1 MQRLS
6 SNSTLLL
13 KVFFPTFWSIFFG
26 ALALAFL
33 FADYAG
39 PVYLHSFGFKV
50 GVLAFYVSGLAAI
63 YFTIWRLKRVEIDE
77 HFMYVTDYFKTARY
91 PFHNVD
97 EIKSSSFPFARLGRI
112 TLGEPGIFG
121 KRQYF
126 IHNKETF
133 ERVILNHP
141 ELLTKVVDGDEG

>member
-26 ALALAFL
+26 ALVLAFL

-39 PVYLHSFGFKV
+39 PVYLHSMGFKL
-50 GVLAFYVSGLAAI
+50 GVLIFYIAGLTAI
-63 YFTIWRLKRVEIDE
+63 YFTIWRLKRIEIDD
-77 HFMYVTDYFKTARY
+77 HFVYVTDYFKTARY
-91 PFHNVD
+91 PFHNIE
-97 EIKSSSFPFARLGRI
+97 EIKSSSFPFAQLGRI
-112 TLGEPGIFG
+112 KLGTTGIFG
-121 KRQYF
+121 KQLYF

-133 ERVILNHP
+133 ERIIISQP
-141 ELLTKVVDGDEG
+141 ELLHKIVDGDQ